1 VCVPSLCAP
10 WHSRRILGGY
20 ESLGQR
26 APSELDTTLL
36 GNSTSF
42 PHDGAALDASSQLI
56 AACCASVNHPVHG
69 GDAAEC
75 PISAAAIV
83 APGEAD
89 AALASMALQLGP
101 ALVARGFDFI
111 IAGNDSDSF
120 LPINLACEESG
131 LLQYHVCIGLAC
143 RCLLAC
149 NCCQV

>member
-1 VCVPSLCAP
+1 
-10 WHSRRILGGY
+10 
-20 ESLGQR
+20 
-26 APSELDTTLL
+26 LDTTLL

-75 PISAAAIV
+75 PFSAAAIV